1 MFYPILLSMIAAT
14 AGVVAQEPEPTI
26 RVTLNNDGQYLPG
39 DRSKV
44 QVITRDD
51 GYLLVF
57 QVNPEGRLRVLFPLD
72 PTDDNYVKGGKR
84 YLLLGRGGREGFGV
98 ETAGTGVVFAA
109 VSVDPWRTDGY
120 VVFGHWDYAVFNGIN
135 FDDTE
140 PQLVNLAQ
148 GMAGGRFDYDIVG
161 YTVASQV
168 AAAAGTCVRIESC
181 VRVGQCRRGRQLLR
195 LWVAGWRHLR
205 DRLLQHVGPVRP
217 VLLLA
222 VLQLRPVLPG
232 LELWSVLRRVLWL
245 PDVELGLGLLR
256 LLQRQPVQPVQPV
269 LLSPVP
275 LLSGLPLLR
284 VQLGG
289 GLRRRFALPD
299 EIGGSHL
306 ERLVSAVSSPVRQ
319 RIHGDE
325 LSVGCPPGNRR
336 AAACHLPQPQL
347 LGRQCIRG
355 RLNREPGRRPGV
367 EGEQRRQHHRSSPR
381 CGPGSDPVASG
392 GRQHPG
398 HDAAEGGAVASSGA
412 VAVAVIAA
420 VGDID
425 ADGVG
430 REGVP
435 SRGSCARTSARAPR
449 AVAAPMPS
457 TGKSSFERRTPTPTA
472 LRASRPECRRCR
484 VRRLR
489 QSRSPAATKATVE
502 GRSSEPVLR
511 RREPDKPA
519 ASEAP
524 ARAPRPESQRD
535 PSLGRS
541 YGNEP
546 SQPSGG
552 AVSAPTG
559 GWNGGGNAGGGGG
572 RATSTPPSGNA
583 GGGGGRASSPPAPSG
598 AVAGGGRRH

>member
-14 AGVVAQEPEPTI
+14 AGVVAQDPEPTI

-168 AAAAGTCVRIESC
+168 AAAPQAAVAQDPAYVSGSVGVVDSCYNCASPVGVIYGTGYYNTSGLFDPFYYSPYYNYGPYYPAWSFYGPYYGAYYGYPTWNWGWGCYGYCNGNPFNPYNPYYYPQYPYYPGYPYYGYNSAVPYGGGTSPYQMKS
-181 VRVGQCRRGRQLLR
+181 GGRT
-195 LWVAGWRHLR
+195 
-205 DRLLQHVGPVRP
+205 
-217 VLLLA
+217 
-222 VLQLRPVLPG
+222 
-232 LELWSVLRRVLWL
+232 WS
-245 PDVELGLGLLR
+245 G
-256 LLQRQPVQPVQPV
+256 
-269 LLSPVP
+269 SPVP
-275 LLSGLPLLR
+275 YRPRYDNGYTATNSVSGALPGIG
-284 VQLGG
+284 VQQHASFRNRSFSGG
-289 GLRRRFALPD
+289 SVLAGGSTVNPGAVPVSKGNSGVSTTGRRRDAAPAATPSRPA
-299 EIGGSHL
+299 GGSTL
-306 ERLVSAVSSPVRQ
+306 
-319 RIHGDE
+319 GTT
-325 LSVGCPPGNRR
+325 PPK
-336 AAACHLPQPQL
+336 A
-347 LGRQCIRG
+347 
-355 RLNREPGRRPGV
+355 
-367 EGEQRRQHHRSSPR
+367 
-381 CGPGSDPVASG
+381 
-392 GRQHPG
+392 
-398 HDAAEGGAVASSGA
+398 
-412 VAVAVIAA
+412 
-420 VGDID
+420 
-425 ADGVG
+425 
-430 REGVP
+430 VP
-435 SRGSCARTSARAPR
+435 SRPRGQSPASSQRSATSTLTAPGEKAFLPEASRARTSAGAPR

-457 TGKSSFERRTPTPTA
+457 TGNSSFERRTLTPN
-472 LRASRPECRRCR
+472 RASSQPAA
-484 VRRLR
+484 VPPV
-489 QSRSPAATKATVE
+489 SRTAPAAAPAATKATVE

-559 GWNGGGNAGGGGG
+559 GWNGGGNTGGGGG

-583 GGGGGRASSPPAPSG
+583 GGGGRASSPPAPSG